1 MIPVLAVASLAVAS
15 AQGTPPAAPPA
26 APAKPAK
33 PAKPAQAAKPKKL
46 ERPVLTVATSKGV
59 VRIELFPID
68 APRNVANVV
77 SLAQRRFYDALKFH
91 RVEDWVAQGGDPNGD
106 GTGGP
111 GYTIEND
118 RNRALKHVRG
128 AVGMANSGRDTAGS
142 QFYIL
147 KKDAPG
153 LDNGAYTLVGMVI
166 SGMEFVDALAVG
178 DTIQSTAVELPA
190 GFKPAPFGPS
200 RPAEAAQ
207 LFLPDLPDDI
217 AQRTVP
223 SAVRVSVKVGVD
235 GSATPVLVK
244 GTGFVDLDDRVMD
257 AIRRWKWSPAL
268 RFGQAVPSEERF
280 DYDFVTGG
288 RLRIP

>member
-1 MIPVLAVASLAVAS
+1 MIPIWVLASLTVAGI
-15 AQGTPPAAPPA
+15 QGAAPAAPPA
-26 APAKPAK
+26 VPGKPAK
-33 PAKPAQAAKPKKL
+33 GVKPAQPPKPKKL
-46 ERPVLTVATSKGV
+46 ERPVMTVATPKGV

-68 APRNVANVV
+68 APRNVANLV
-77 SLAQRRFYDALKFH
+77 SLAQRKFYDSLKFH
-91 RVEDWVAQGGDPNGD
+91 RIEDWVAQGGDPNGD

-111 GYTIEND
+111 GYTVENE

-166 SGMEFVDALAVG
+166 SGMEIVDGLAAG
-178 DTIQSTAVELPA
+178 DTIQTATVELPS

-200 RPAEAAQ
+200 RPAEASQ

-217 AQRTVP
+217 AQRTAAP
-223 SAVRVSVKVGVD
+223 TVRLAVKVAID
-235 GSATPVLVK
+235 GAATVVLVK
-244 GTGFVDLDDRVMD
+244 GSGYVDLDDRVLD

-280 DYDFVTGG
+280 DYDYVVGG
-288 RLRIP
+288 RTRVP